1 MIEML
6 KSYISEYEIEK
17 AILVGRN
24 IVNKE
29 PNNQEA
35 IQIFL
40 EFLLDLANTLSVLDE
55 RREYLDQAKMIISFV
70 EENADLTSEFIE
82 WIMSYSEKALESEKK
97 INKDEDEKINKIVYD
112 IEMSNNKA
120 LMKIH
125 ELCDQLKYVDDQAK
139 FDELMKEFINT
150 DRGIEKDYLT
160 DLDQR
165 QYDEL
170 SKICSETISEKMN
183 ELEHNK
189 NIAYNEKAVKA
200 YYDTYCD
207 FSVNES
213 EYKNNVDRLIDMLN
227 ANFFGFDS
235 DKLFSETVIYYQFVY
250 SKIFEKLSDEGKLLL
265 THASV
270 VANK

>member
-1 MIEML
+1 MVELL
-6 KSYISEYEIEK
+6 KNYISEYEIEK

-24 IVNKE
+24 IVNKD
-29 PNNQEA
+29 PNNKEA

-40 EFLLDLANTLSVLDE
+40 DFLLDLADTLSVLDE

-70 EENADLTSEFIE
+70 EENAELTPEFIE
-82 WIMSYSEKALESEKK
+82 WIMSYSEKALESERKV
-97 INKDEDEKINKIVYD
+97 NKDEDDKINKIVYD
-112 IEMSNNKA
+112 IEMANNKA

-125 ELCDQLKYVDDQAK
+125 ELCNQLKYVHDQDK
-139 FDELMKEFINT
+139 FDELMKEFIET

-160 DLDQR
+160 AIDQQ

-183 ELEHNK
+183 ELDHNK
-189 NIAYNEKAVKA
+189 NISYNEQAAKA

-207 FSVNES
+207 FVANES
-213 EYKNNVDRLIDMLN
+213 DYKSNVDRLIDMLN

-250 SKIFEKLSDEGKLLL
+250 SKIFEKLSDEGKIQL